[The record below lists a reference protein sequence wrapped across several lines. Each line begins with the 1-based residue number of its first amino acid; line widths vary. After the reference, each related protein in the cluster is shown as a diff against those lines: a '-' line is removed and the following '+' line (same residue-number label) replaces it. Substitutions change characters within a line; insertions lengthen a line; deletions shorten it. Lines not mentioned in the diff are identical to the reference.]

1 MKLPTDALIAPEKIS
16 HYLLRWRPED
26 DKSAFL
32 ARAGYTADQAERLRH
47 DIRSQLLPLAA
58 AFLELTEYGPKYQ
71 IRGSLRGPNGVELQ
85 VVTIWM
91 TEEASQQTKF
101 ITLYPAHR

>member
-1 MKLPTDALIAPEKIS
+1 MKLPTDAFIAPEKLT

-32 ARAGYTADQAERLRH
+32 ARAGYSVENPDRLRQ
-47 DIRSQLLPLAA
+47 DILMQLLPLDAE
-58 AFLELTEYGPKYQ
+58 FLELTEYGPKYL
-71 IRGSLRGPNGVELQ
+71 IRGSLRGPNGLELQ
-85 VVTIWM
+85 VTTIWM

>member
-1 MKLPTDALIAPEKIS
+1 MKLPADALIAPEKLT

-32 ARAGYTADQAERLRH
+32 AQAGYTLVNSDRLRH
-47 DIRSQLLPLAA
+47 DIQTQLLPLDAD
-58 AFLELTEYGPKYQ
+58 FLELTEYGPKYL
-71 IRGSLRGPNGVELQ
+71 IRGSLRGPNGRELQ

>member
-1 MKLPTDALIAPEKIS
+1 MKLPADALIAPEKLTG
-16 HYLLRWRPED
+16 YLLRWRPED

-32 ARAGYTADQAERLRH
+32 ARAGYTVENSDRLRQ
-47 DIRSQLLPLAA
+47 DIQTQLLPLDAE
-58 AFLELTEYGPKYQ
+58 FLEITEYGSMYR
-71 IRGSLRGPNGVELQ
+71 IRGSLRGPNKLELQ

>member
-1 MKLPTDALIAPEKIS
+1 MKLPADALIATEKLTL
-16 HYLLRWRPED
+16 YLLRWRPED

-32 ARAGYTADQAERLRH
+32 AQAGYTLETSDQLRH
-47 DIRSQLLPLAA
+47 DIRTQLLPIDAD
-58 AFLELTEYGPKYQ
+58 FLELTEYGPKYL
-71 IRGSLRGPNGVELQ
+71 IRGSLRGPNSRELQ
-85 VVTIWM
+85 VATIWM

>member
-1 MKLPTDALIAPEKIS
+1 MKLPADALIAPEKLT

-32 ARAGYTADQAERLRH
+32 AQAGYTLENPELLRH
-47 DIRSQLLPLAA
+47 DIQTQLLPLDAT
-58 AFLELTEYGPKYQ
+58 FIEFTEYGPKYL
-71 IRGSLRGPNGVELQ
+71 IRGSLRGPSGVELQ
-85 VVTIWM
+85 IAAIWM
-91 TEEASQQTKF
+91 TETASQQTKF